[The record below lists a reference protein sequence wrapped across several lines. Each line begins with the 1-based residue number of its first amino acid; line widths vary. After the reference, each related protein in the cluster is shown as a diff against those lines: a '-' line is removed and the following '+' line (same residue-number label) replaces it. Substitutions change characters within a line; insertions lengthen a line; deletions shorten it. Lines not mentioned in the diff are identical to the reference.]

1 MNSSPHIRQCAV
13 SGLFYPSDPA
23 MLKRQVV
30 SFLGSGSDRK
40 VTAPVRGLLSPH
52 AGYMYSGATA
62 GAGYGHL
69 HGARYDTVVIV
80 SPSHREF
87 FDGISVYSGDA
98 YESPLGTVQ
107 VNAGLRQ
114 KLIDSCSYARASDD
128 GHGEEH
134 AIEVQ
139 IPFLQEVL
147 SDFTVLPI
155 VVGRQERDY
164 CYALGEALGEVL
176 ENESALL
183 VASTDLS
190 HYHPAKVADRLDS
203 IFIEDVRKGDYGQL
217 MDDLESGK
225 TEACGGG
232 PTVAVLI
239 ALHRLNATRIEV
251 VHHCNSGDVTGERG
265 SVVGYLAAVAY
276 A

>member
-1 MNSSPHIRQCAV
+1 MVRESAV

-23 MLKRQVV
+23 ILRRQVV
-30 SFLGSGSDRK
+30 SYLKTGTEKRG
-40 VTAPVRGLLSPH
+40 AGAVRGLLSPH
-52 AGYMYSGATA
+52 AGYMYSGQTA
-62 GAGYGHL
+62 GAGYGRLKGSH
-69 HGARYDTVVIV
+69 YSTVVVV

-87 FDGISVYSGDA
+87 FDGVSVYSGDA
-98 YESPLGTVQ
+98 YETPLGKVP
-107 VNAGLRQ
+107 VHAGLRD
-114 KLIDSCSYARASDD
+114 KLIDIFPHARASEE

-139 IPFLQEVL
+139 IPFLQEAL
-147 SDFTVLPI
+147 DDFSILP
-155 VVGRQERDY
+155 VVIGHQKREL
-164 CYALGEALGEVL
+164 CFALGEALGTVL
-176 ENESALL
+176 KGESALL

-190 HYHPAKVADRLDS
+190 HYHPAKEADRLDKV
-203 IFIEDVRKGDYGQL
+203 FIENVRKADYGQL
-217 MDDLESGK
+217 MDDLEEGK

-239 ALHRLNATRIEV
+239 ALHTLNATRIEV

>member
-1 MNSSPHIRQCAV
+1 MSSSVQIRQCAV
-13 SGLFYPSDPA
+13 SGLFYPSDPVT
-23 MLKRQVV
+23 LKRQLR
-30 SFLGSGSDRK
+30 SFLKTGPDKRDAG
-40 VTAPVRGLLSPH
+40 TVRGLLSPH
-52 AGYMYSGATA
+52 AGYMYSGPTA
-62 GAGYGHL
+62 GAGYGRL
-69 HGARYDTVVIV
+69 RGARYGTVVV
-80 SPSHREF
+80 LSPSHREF

-98 YESPLGTVQ
+98 YATPLGRVS
-107 VNAGLRQ
+107 VNADLRE
-114 KLIDSCSYARASDD
+114 KLIETCPHARSSEE

-139 IPFLQEVL
+139 LPFLQEVL
-147 SDFTVLPI
+147 GEFTILPI
-155 VVGRQERDY
+155 VIGNQKRGY
-164 CYALGEALGEVL
+164 CYALGEALGKVL
-176 ENESALL
+176 KDESALL

-203 IFIEDVRKGDYGQL
+203 VFIEDVRNGDYGQL
-217 MDDLESGK
+217 MADLEGGK

-239 ALHRLNATRIEV
+239 ALHSLKATRIEV

>member
-1 MNSSPHIRQCAV
+1 MVRESAV

-23 MLKRQVV
+23 ILRRQVI
-30 SFLGSGSDRK
+30 SYLKTGPEGKRAGS
-40 VTAPVRGLLSPH
+40 VRGVLSPH

-62 GAGYGHL
+62 GAGYGRLKGSH
-69 HGARYDTVVIV
+69 HSTVIVV

-87 FDGISVYSGDA
+87 FDGVSVYSGHA
-98 YESPLGTVQ
+98 YETPLGKVS
-107 VNAGLRQ
+107 VNAGLRE
-114 KLIDSCSYARASDD
+114 KLIDICPQARASEE

-147 SDFTVLPI
+147 EDFTILPV
-155 VVGRQERDY
+155 VVGHQKREL
-164 CYALGEALGEVL
+164 CFALGEALGQVL
-176 ENESALL
+176 KEESALL

-190 HYHPAKVADRLDS
+190 HYHPAKVADRLDNV
-203 IFIEDVRKGDYGQL
+203 FIEDVRNGDYGQL
-217 MDDLESGK
+217 MDDLEGGK

-239 ALHRLNATRIEV
+239 ALHSLKAAQIEV
-251 VHHCNSGDVTGERG
+251 VDHCNSGDVTGERG